1 MKLNLLLLGLALIH
15 VQSFGQPAVKLTV
28 DTDKPL
34 FEIQPTMWGLFF
46 EDINFAADGGLYAEL
61 VKNRSFEFPVPLE
74 GWTVE
79 GATFFS
85 SPVHRNGEA
94 VTGAEGIYASAVR
107 DADTKELIVKFVSN
121 NDSPVPLELKMNTR
135 KGPASGSVKLVLRN
149 SDLTAMN
156 SLEDPEHI
164 VPREEPL
171 EVSRKTLKLT
181 LDTNP

>member
-1 MKLNLLLLGLALIH
+1 MK
-15 VQSFGQPAVKLTV
+15 FG
-28 DTDKPL
+28 
-34 FEIQPTMWGLFF
+34 
-46 EDINFAADGGLYAEL
+46 
-61 VKNRSFEFPVPLE
+61 
-74 GWTVE
+74 
-79 GATFFS
+79 
-85 SPVHRNGEA
+85 
-94 VTGAEGIYASAVR
+94 
-107 DADTKELIVKFVSN
+107 SN
-121 NDSPVPLELKMNTR
+121 IGSPVPLELKMNTR

>member
-28 DTDKPL
+28 DADKPL

-85 SPVHRNGEA
+85 SPVHRDGEA
-94 VTGAEGIYASAVR
+94 VTGADGIYASAVR

-121 NDSPVPLELKMNTR
+121 NDSPVPFELK
-135 KGPASGSVKLVLRN
+135 
-149 SDLTAMN
+149 MN
-156 SLEDPEHI
+156 SLEDSEHI

-181 LDTNP
+181 LDTYSLTILKIKLK